1 MDFIIDY
8 DRLYRAKPSGAKC
21 VGVLLL
27 FVVFFRS
34 MVFFHTTSF
43 EIGSAPPEPNI
54 MFGLTMLLFQIAAAL
69 PYCFVA
75 RRKQLLLPYCY
86 MVTYLYAVLYSLGI
100 SAVVMLSCRLAETT
114 PPDWLYIV
122 FSPQCIHVLLSVG
135 FALYARRGKHF
146 NTEP

>member
-8 DRLYRAKPSGAKC
+8 GRLYRARPSGAKC

-27 FVVFFRS
+27 FVVFFGR

-43 EIGSAPPEPNI
+43 EIGSAPAEPDV
-54 MFGLTMLLFQIAAAL
+54 MSGLTILLFQIAAAL

-75 RRKQLLLPYCY
+75 RWKLLLPYCY

-100 SAVVMLSCRLAETT
+100 SAVVMLSCGLAKTT
-114 PPDWLYIV
+114 PPNWLYVV

-135 FALYARRGKHF
+135 FALYARRGKHPDA
-146 NTEP
+146 EP

>member
-8 DRLYRAKPSGAKC
+8 GRLYRARPSEAKC

-43 EIGSAPPEPNI
+43 EIGSAPPEPDV
-54 MFGLTMLLFQIAAAL
+54 MPGWLMLLFQIAAAL
-69 PYCFVA
+69 PCCFVA
-75 RRKQLLLPYCY
+75 RRKLLLPYCY
-86 MVTYLYAVLYSLGI
+86 MVTYLYAVQYSLGI

-122 FSPQCIHVLLSVG
+122 FSPQCIHLLLSVG

>member
-8 DRLYRAKPSGAKC
+8 GRLYRAKPSGAKC

-43 EIGSAPPEPNI
+43 EIGSAPPLPDI
-54 MFGLTMLLFQIAAAL
+54 MSGLTMLLFQIAAAL

-75 RRKQLLLPYCY
+75 RRKLLLPYCY

-100 SAVVMLSCRLAETT
+100 SAVMALVNGLAKIT

-122 FSPQCIHVLLSVG
+122 FSPQCLHVLLSVG
-135 FALYARRGKHF
+135 FALYARRGKHHD
-146 NTEP
+146 TKP

>member
-8 DRLYRAKPSGAKC
+8 GRLYRARPSGAKC

-43 EIGSAPPEPNI
+43 EIGSAPPQPDI
-54 MFGLTMLLFQIAAAL
+54 MSGLTMLLFQIAAAL

-75 RRKQLLLPYCY
+75 RRKLLLPYCY

-100 SAVVMLSCRLAETT
+100 SAVMALVNGLAKIT

-135 FALYARRGKHF
+135 FAIYAVRGKHPDA
-146 NTEP
+146 EP

>member
-8 DRLYRAKPSGAKC
+8 GRLYRARPSEAKC

-43 EIGSAPPEPNI
+43 EIGSAPPEPDV
-54 MFGLTMLLFQIAAAL
+54 MPGWLMLLFQIAAAL
-69 PYCFVA
+69 PCCFVA
-75 RRKQLLLPYCY
+75 RRKLLLPYCY

-122 FSPQCIHVLLSVG
+122 FSPQCIHLLLSVG